1 MDITKLQTIPTDLN
15 NLKSQ
20 INKLNIYKLKTVPID
35 PKKLS
40 NVADNDIVKKTSYN
54 ILVSKLDVKES
65 NVRAQLDLL
74 INHRLILINKI
85 WKKDQKSW

>member
-15 NLKSQ
+15 NLKSE

-35 PKKLS
+35 LKKLS
-40 NVADNDIVKKTSYN
+40 NVADNDIVKRTSYN
-54 ILVSKLDVKES
+54 MLVSKLDVKES
-65 NVRAQLDLL
+65 NVPAQLDLF

>member
-20 INKLNIYKLKTVPID
+20 INKLNIYKLKTVLID
-35 PKKLS
+35 LKKLS

-54 ILVSKLDVKES
+54 MLVSKLDVKES
-65 NVRAQLDLL
+65 NVPAQLDLF